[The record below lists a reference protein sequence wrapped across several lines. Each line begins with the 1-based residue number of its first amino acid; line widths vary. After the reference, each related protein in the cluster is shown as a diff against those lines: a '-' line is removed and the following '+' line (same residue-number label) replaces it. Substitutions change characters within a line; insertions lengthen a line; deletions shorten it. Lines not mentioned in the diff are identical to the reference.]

1 MKRSTIAVLAVLAL
15 LAGLGPVR
23 AAEPVNITFISTVTR
38 VTNLPMLVGFKLAE
52 QDGIHV
58 TLKDVR
64 ASEAALVAVADGQG
78 QLGDG
83 FAPFYPAVE
92 KGARVVAVME
102 LSKPEGVVMAKN
114 DIKTPAD
121 LTGVKLA
128 SHSPK
133 GSMQV
138 LLQDWL
144 RHHPDAKPNVIFM
157 PQGSPARA
165 QALLQGGIDAAAFD
179 LSSADVVQTKAPGKF
194 HVIADFTT
202 YPVSNSFLIVNT
214 DYLKKNPE
222 VVQKIVTRVLESY
235 RRGIADPTFWARE
248 GGKEYFK
255 DMPPAMLER
264 QLRTIAKIY
273 DADGGLARMKGDGAM
288 ENIKFQVDAGLLTGP
303 ASKWQPSRF
312 FDTRFLETAVKT
324 AGAR

>member
-1 MKRSTIAVLAVLAL
+1 MKRSIIAVFAALAL
-15 LAGLGPVR
+15 VAALGPVG
-23 AAEPVNITFISTVTR
+23 AAEPVKITFISTVTR

-92 KGARVVAVME
+92 KGAKVVAVME
-102 LSKPEGVVMAKN
+102 MSKPEGVVMAKN

-144 RHHPDAKPNVIFM
+144 RHHPEAKPNVIFM

-179 LSSADVVQTKAPGKF
+179 LTSADVVQTKAPGKF
-194 HVIADFTT
+194 HIIADFTT

-214 DYLKKNPE
+214 DFLKKHPE
-222 VVQKIVTRVLESY
+222 VVQKVVTRMVESY
-235 RRGIADPTFWARE
+235 RRGLADPTFWVRE
-248 GGKEYFK
+248 GQSYFK
-255 DMPPAMLER
+255 DIPAATLER
-264 QLRTIAKIY
+264 QLRAIVKIY
-273 DADGGLARMKGDGAM
+273 DPDGGLARMKGDGAM
-288 ENIKFQVDAGLLTGP
+288 ENLKFQVDAGLLTGP
-303 ASKWQPSRF
+303 LGKWQPAKF
-312 FDTRFLETAVKT
+312 FDTQFLETAVKT
-324 AGAR
+324 VGAK